1 MKKLLFSIAAA
12 AAMLVSCSEKEIT
25 VPETGSGE
33 PFSFHASILADKA
46 QDTKTT
52 LTIEG
57 TAEEPQYKVAWDEG
71 DQLSVVAVY
80 ADESRQA
87 YQFTKGDG
95 DIFSCESVEN
105 PGDIKALNVFYPYD
119 QNQYDMDGEF
129 GRAGMSFG
137 MNAVQNG
144 TDDAAHIDGPLY
156 GYAQVADGQAS
167 VAMAHASTLF
177 DIQVVNNGDS
187 DISVSKISMTAGEE
201 TYLMGWFQINP
212 QTGELKLGTAKYYIS
227 ELNVTD
233 GTVGAGQTG
242 HFYITAAPFSM
253 TAGSQLT
260 VTVTASG
267 EDYIVKKNMERDVT
281 FAPGKVNH
289 IVDIAVDPVEHIS
302 IVPTYVAP
310 SVAEGSFPVEINAYG
325 EWSVIPDENT
335 QGWLSVS
342 PLSGNGSGTVTVTL
356 SAPEDDSDMKTGSV
370 RFVLGDMEET
380 LTVQHG
386 YAQKI
391 GDYIW
396 AKANVA
402 EPGRFAPSPDAQG
415 LYYQYNSKTGYPG
428 SYPSTTGPAP
438 SGIVLAP
445 AYPVYTSWEE
455 ENDPCPEGWRVPTRE
470 EVQALF
476 GTDGNERFVWMAEDA
491 AATAGFACP
500 GAVCG
505 TDKASGESA
514 VSSNMNGCI
523 FLPCA
528 GNLRKQNGTY
538 QNPQNATMNTSTFH
552 PAGEGQASSV
562 EGRYIIRITSQ
573 TDYTLASSK
582 WGWDDPDASYPV
594 RCIAD
599 TK

>member
-1 MKKLLFSIAAA
+1 MKKTVFTIAAA
-12 AAMLVSCSEKEIT
+12 AAMLMSCSVEEADRTQSLPGGETFTIT
-25 VPETGSGE
+25 
-33 PFSFHASILADKA
+33 ASIEQEPAGLQSKTVLDAAD
-46 QDTKTT
+46 
-52 LTIEG
+52 G
-57 TAEEPQYKVAWDEG
+57 FKVAWED
-71 DQLSVVAVY
+71 DDRLSVIAAY
-80 ADESRQA
+80 SDGSYQA
-87 YQFTKGDG
+87 YEFVKGEGNIFTCDAVANPA
-95 DIFSCESVEN
+95 DITSV
-105 PGDIKALNVFYPYD
+105 NVFYPYD
-119 QNQYDMDGEF
+119 RNNTAMDDEGY
-129 GRAGMSFG
+129 GRAGMGFG
-137 MNAVQNG
+137 LGAVQSA
-144 TDDAAHIDGPLY
+144 TDDSGHIDAPMY
-156 GYAQVADGQAS
+156 GYS
-167 VAMAHASTLF
+167 VVSGGSAEVTMKHAATLF
-177 DIQVVNNGDS
+177 DVQVVNEGSSAIDVTEVRLS
-187 DISVSKISMTAGEE
+187 ADGVSGMIG
-201 TYLMGWFQINP
+201 YYQINP
-212 QTGELKLGTAKYYIS
+212 QEGVIKRGSTYYS
-227 ELNVTD
+227 EAAVSVTD
-233 GTVGAGQTG
+233 GTVESGATG
-242 HFYITAAPFSM
+242 HFYLTTVPFGRPE
-253 TAGSQLT
+253 GSSLK

-267 EDYIVKKNMERDVT
+267 QKYTVTKDIVKNTSFD
-281 FAPGKVNH
+281 AGKVNH

-552 PAGEGQASSV
+552 PAGEGHASSV

-599 TK
+599 AK